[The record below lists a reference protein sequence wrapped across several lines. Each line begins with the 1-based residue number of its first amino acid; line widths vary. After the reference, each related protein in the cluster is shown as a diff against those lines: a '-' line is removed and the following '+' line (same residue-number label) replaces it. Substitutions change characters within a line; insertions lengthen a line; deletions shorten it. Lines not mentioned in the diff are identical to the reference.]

1 MHCKLPYNSVP
12 GLILISHGVTG
23 ALSRIM
29 CRTGKVSWDNGK
41 GALQK
46 GVRLH
51 TRQNAIKV
59 ETNVAKQLVI

>member
-29 CRTGKVSWDNGK
+29 CTTSSKLGRDNEMADKKVGKVGRD
-41 GALQK
+41 
-46 GVRLH
+46 
-51 TRQNAIKV
+51 
-59 ETNVAKQLVI
+59 